1 MICFFDT
8 NVLVYALDSHEV
20 HKQALAIAC
29 FSRAIHEHTVT
40 LSTQVLQEFYSITTR
55 KLRPA
60 LTAAEAEQRVRHLGA
75 FDVMGHGSQHII
87 AAIELVQKHQLQWW
101 DALILEAALRA
112 KAEGMPVI
120 AVTSLQHSSA
130 VTSKHPCG
138 KRLFEVADVVIP
150 FAVQRGIAE

>member
-20 HKQALAIAC
+20 RKQTLAIAC

-60 LTAAEAEQRVRHLGA
+60 LTAAEAEQRVRHLCA
-75 FDVMGHGSQHII
+75 FDVMGHGPQHII
-87 AAIELVQKHQLQWW
+87 AASELVQKHRLQWW

-112 KAEGMPVI
+112 KADVLYTED
-120 AVTSLQHSSA
+120 LQNGQRFGA
-130 VTSKHPCG
+130 LT
-138 KRLFEVADVVIP
+138 VVNP
-150 FAVQRGIAE
+150 FVVQHGIAE